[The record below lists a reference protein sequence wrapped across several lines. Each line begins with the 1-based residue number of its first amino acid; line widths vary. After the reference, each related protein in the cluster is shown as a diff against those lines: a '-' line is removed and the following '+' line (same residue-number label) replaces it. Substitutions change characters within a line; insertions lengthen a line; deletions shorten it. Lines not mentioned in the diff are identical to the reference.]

1 MERILQVTLASQA
14 GSIASL
20 QCQNQAH
27 HTARMEQSARM
38 ACLEDTLQQL
48 QASVRKIGSCRLY
61 VRVDA
66 RSCHPESAWSLG
78 HVIMYPIATV
88 ARWLMNASA

>member
-1 MERILQVTLASQA
+1 METILQVTLASQA
-14 GSIASL
+14 ESIASL
-20 QCQNQAH
+20 QCQNEAH
-27 HTARMEQSARM
+27 HAACMEQTARM

-48 QASVRKIGSCRLY
+48 QASVRKIGPCRLH
-61 VRVDA
+61 VHVDA
-66 RSCHPESAWSLG
+66 RGCRPESTWSLG